1 MNRIILIGNGFDLA
15 HGLKTRYEDFINWY
29 WTKRVKEFRG
39 CSSDISEDGLCRLDI
54 VCGNWDIWSLN
65 NTKNNQ
71 QINGKAYID
80 KFKKDTNNFSV
91 TFSPMFEKICHSIE
105 TKKWVDIEE
114 IFYKHLTEKAPEK
127 VNEELEIIK
136 CNLIEYLNEIQ
147 KNITKNLML
156 SNIKE
161 KITEPI
167 KEKDIAINSMKV
179 YDDWFSLTKYPNNI
193 LLLNFNYTST
203 INNYSSK
210 LGIDTKLIH
219 IHGQLNNPQSVIFG
233 YGDELD
239 ENYKKLL
246 DSKNN
251 EYLKNVKSIRYLESS
266 NYRQLLS
273 FIESDSYQV
282 YIMGH
287 SCGTSDRTLLNTLF
301 EHKNCVSIKPFY
313 YKKADGTDNYMEI
326 SQNIARNFTDMKL
339 MRYRVVNKTYCEA
352 LPQIKRGI

>member
-39 CSSDISEDGLCRLDI
+39 CSSDISEDGLCSLTI
-54 VCGNWDIWSLN
+54 NYGNWNIWSLN
-65 NTKNNQ
+65 NIKNSQ
-71 QINGKAYID
+71 QINGKGYID
-80 KFKKDTNNFSV
+80 LFKKDTNKYSV
-91 TFSPMFEKICHSIE
+91 TFSPMFQEICHSIE

-167 KEKDIAINSMKV
+167 KEDDIAVNSMNK
-179 YDDWFSLTKYPNNI
+179 YHDWIRLFNSPDKI

-203 INNYSSK
+203 INNYLPK
-210 LGIDTKLIH
+210 LDIDTKLIH
-219 IHGQLNNPQSVIFG
+219 IHGQLNNSPSIIFG

-239 ENYKKLL
+239 ENYKRLL
-246 DSKNN
+246 NTKNN
-251 EYLKNVKSIRYLESS
+251 EYLKNVKSTRYLESS

-282 YIMGH
+282 YVMGH

-313 YKKADGTDNYMEI
+313 YKRADGTDNYMEI
-326 SQNIARNFTDMKL
+326 AQNIYRNFTDMKL
-339 MRYRVVNKTYCEA
+339 MRDRVVNKTQCSP
-352 LPQIKRGI
+352 LPQLKK

>member
-1 MNRIILIGNGFDLA
+1 MNRVIFIGNGFDLA

-39 CSSDISEDGLCRLDI
+39 QSGQLNDGLCH
-54 VCGNWDIWSLN
+54 C
-65 NTKNNQ
+65 K
-71 QINGKAYID
+71 INYENENKYVLSKG
-80 KFKKDTNNFSV
+80 FT
-91 TFSPMFEKICHSIE
+91 SPLFQEICLSIE

-161 KITEPI
+161 KIAEPI
-167 KEKDIAINSMKV
+167 KEKDIAINSMNT
-179 YDDWFSLTKYPNNI
+179 YNDWIRLFNTPDKI

-203 INNYSSK
+203 INNYPSK

-352 LPQIKRGI
+352 LPQIKREI